1 MKLSDAEIKAINK
14 EMDDYI
20 AANTGEINTLSKDAI
35 CENKELIMTILKA
48 VIIVVAGKIPWLSEE
63 IKKRALAAAERFFE
77 KRCS

>member
-1 MKLSDAEIKAINK
+1 MKLSDAEIKTINK

-35 CENKELIMTILKA
+35 CENKELIMMILKA